1 MLVLRRRA
9 ATRAPH
15 RSRSAVWGAAGFA
28 ALSAVGLVACGSS
41 GGGSGT
47 AASGPSPIV
56 LTVNVSQN
64 SVPPNYPDNVAAA
77 KAAARAINAAGGVN
91 GRQIEI
97 RTCNDGNNPNT
108 AVACARKAVTGK
120 VAAVVGSVTEFGS
133 QVTPILAGAGI
144 PYIGANGIVPAEY
157 SCATCYP
164 FDAGSALAFSGMP
177 PALLLGGA
185 KSVTM
190 VRLDL
195 AAAASNAAGAAQAA
209 KAAGLT
215 VKSDVKV
222 GATSTDLAPAVQ
234 AADQTG
240 AQAAISILPEEAT
253 TALVKAADQ
262 AHSKLLIGVVDGQI
276 QDSLGQFTASESK
289 RVVASAA
296 YPPISDVTGHPG
308 LAQYAKEMD
317 AEVAAG
323 DTAATSRDS
332 TNLRAWLSVHI
343 VAQVA
348 KSITGPVTASS
359 LNTALESAK
368 NINLYGILPNWT
380 PSARGTIPGFERA
393 SNASVFFLKVSD
405 GKFVANTPVQGL
417 DLNAHKPIQ

>member
-9 ATRAPH
+9 ARPAPH
-15 RSRSAVWGAAGFA
+15 GSRSAVWGAAGFA

-41 GGGSGT
+41 GGSSGT
-47 AASGPSPIV
+47 ASGPSPIV
-56 LTVNVSQN
+56 LTVNVAQN

-120 VAAVVGSVTEFGS
+120 AAAVVGAVTEFGS

-144 PYIGANGIVPAEY
+144 PYLGANGIVPAEY

-164 FDAGSALAFSGMP
+164 FDAGSALAFAGMP
-177 PALLLGGA
+177 TALLLNGA

-195 AAAASNAAGAAQAA
+195 AAAASNAQGAAQAA
-209 KAAGLT
+209 KASGLT
-215 VKSDVKV
+215 VTSEVKV

-234 AADQTG
+234 AAEQTG
-240 AQAAISILPEEAT
+240 AQAAISILPEGAT

-262 AHSKLLIGVVDGQI
+262 AHSKLLLGVVDGQV
-276 QDSLGQFTASESK
+276 QDSLGQFTASQAK
-289 RVVASAA
+289 RVVAVGA
-296 YPPISDVTGHPG
+296 YPPVDDVAGHPG
-308 LAQYAKEMD
+308 LAQYAKEMN

-323 DTAATSRDS
+323 DTAAATRDS

-348 KSITGPVTASS
+348 KGITGPVTSSS
-359 LNTALESAK
+359 LNTALEGAK

-380 PSARGTIPGFERA
+380 PAARGTIPGFERV
-393 SNASVFFLKVSD
+393 SNASVFFLKVAN
-405 GKFVANTPVQGL
+405 GTFVANAPVQGL